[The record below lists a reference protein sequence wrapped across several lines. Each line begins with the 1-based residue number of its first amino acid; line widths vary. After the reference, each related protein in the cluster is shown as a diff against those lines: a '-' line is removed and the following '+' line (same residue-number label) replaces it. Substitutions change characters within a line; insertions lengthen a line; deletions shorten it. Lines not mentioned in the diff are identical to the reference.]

1 MLIVTKEKIEDLLDQ
16 HQRKEVA
23 KMLGCTYR
31 TLSNKIRILGVDV
44 KKHHAMKHQE
54 RVLKVKV
61 RKGGYVRKRE
71 DGYTERLYKDITEER
86 YAGASIEFLAQK
98 YNKKKG
104 TIYNI
109 IHQTKKKH
117 ERFT

>member
-1 MLIVTKEKIEDLLDQ
+1 MIIVSKEKLEEMLSQ
-16 HQRKEVA
+16 NTRREVA
-23 KMLGCTYR
+23 EMLGCTYR

-44 KKHHAMKHQE
+44 KKHHAMKHKE

-71 DGYTERLYKDITEER
+71 EGYTEKLYKAITEER
-86 YAGASIEFLAQK
+86 YAGATVESLARK
-98 YNKKKG
+98 YNKTTG

-109 IHQTKKKH
+109 IHITKKNH

>member
-1 MLIVTKEKIEDLLDQ
+1 MIIVSKEKLEEMLSQ
-16 HQRKEVA
+16 KTRREVA
-23 KMLGCTYR
+23 EMLGCTYR
-31 TLSNKIRILGVDV
+31 TLHNKIKTLGVEIV
-44 KKHHAMKHQE
+44 KKRKEKFVPDRE
-54 RVLKVKV
+54 RK
-61 RKGGYVRKRE
+61 GYVRKRE

-117 ERFT
+117 DRFT